1 MATAAPAIAARTL
14 LVIGGTG
21 FFGKSILDAFI
32 AGALTPWQIGRV
44 IVLARH
50 ASALPTRFAE
60 FAAPGIEYIDADIAC
75 CDTLPAA
82 DIVIHAAA
90 STDARDYL
98 ARPATERQNILA
110 GTLNYCRLAPLFHA
124 HSQIVY
130 ASSGAV
136 YGPLEALIPV
146 SEDAPLRDIDAMPE
160 GKQPYAAAKR
170 DAEQAIK
177 ALGQAGLRV
186 SIARCFAFIGRW
198 LPRDQH
204 FAIGNF
210 IQNGLDGVPIV
221 VKATH
226 PVYRSYMHADDL
238 VTWLMHIAAA
248 SAADCPAFNVGSDQA
263 LTMAHIAGQVAQHFN
278 VPLQMAESTGA
289 AIDWYVPS
297 IDKARQQLGL
307 TLRFDLAQAI
317 AATAGPRRA

>member
-1 MATAAPAIAARTL
+1 MTAATPALASRTL

-32 AGALTPWQIGRV
+32 DGALTPWQIGRV

-50 ASALPTRFAE
+50 ASALPMQFPE
-60 FAAPGIEYIDADIAC
+60 FATPGIEYIDADIARS
-75 CDTLPAA
+75 DALPAA

-98 ARPATERQNILA
+98 TRPVTERQNILA
-110 GTLNYCRLAPLFHA
+110 GTLNYCRLAPIFHA

-146 SEDAPLRDIDAMPE
+146 REDAPMRDIDAMPE
-160 GKQPYAAAKR
+160 GKRPYAAAKR

-210 IQNGLDGVPIV
+210 IQNGLDGTPIV

-238 VTWLMHIAAA
+238 VTWLLHIAAA
-248 SAADCPAFNVGSDQA
+248 SAADCPTFNVGSDQS
-263 LTMAHIAGQVAQHFN
+263 LTMAQIAGHVAQHFK
-278 VPLQMAESTGA
+278 VPLQIAVPTSAT
-289 AIDWYVPS
+289 IDWYVPS
-297 IDKARQQLGL
+297 IDKAQQQLGVA
-307 TLRFDLAQAI
+307 LRFDLAQAI
-317 AATAGPRRA
+317 AATTGQRRA